1 MSFQHSKYYQQVIDL
16 INKSEFNKAKTIL
29 ENNKNEYSKDF
40 FFYTTFGY
48 VNDILKEYNDS
59 EANYIRALELNND
72 FYDARFNLAV
82 LYYRLKNYLKSENLF
97 RELIKKNNKDYLSY
111 YNLGLIL
118 FEKRDFLNS
127 IITFRKVCDLN
138 PKFWAA
144 YHHLAQAY
152 EEVKEYNL
160 SVINYEN
167 AIKLA
172 EDNAGLS
179 FNNIGNVYSKIKK
192 HNLAYKFF
200 LKSLKYKLD
209 KSLVYNNLAIL
220 LLEIGSIEKSILY
233 FKKAVN
239 FNSKNLKIQ
248 SRFIA
253 TSLYSKKHKDFY
265 KEYILIF
272 SKLTNDFTKNTKNF
286 FYDINI
292 KKLKVGFLS
301 SDFKKHPIGYFLLD
315 HLEKIKKNDLELH
328 AYSNV
333 DIKDNYTDSISKKFD
348 YWTDVKEVSDEELIL
363 KIKNDNI
370 NILLDLSGHTGD
382 NRINIFFSKPAPVQ
396 ISWASYLASTGIK
409 EINYILGDPY
419 VTPIIDQNHYTEKI
433 WQLKSIWCCL
443 SVSDLN
449 NLDPATETPALK
461 NGYVTFGS
469 FSNANKINQEVLI
482 TWSKIL
488 KNISNSILILKSF
501 EFKQIEQIQ
510 RIKNF
515 FSKNNIDLKRI
526 VIEEPSER
534 IDLLKAYNKIDIVLD
549 TFPYSGGTTSF
560 EASWMC
566 VPLLTLK
573 GNNFISK
580 CGESINSNLN
590 MKDWIARDTDDYIN
604 KCIFFSKNFK
614 ELDLVRDKLK
624 LYSRSSVLFDSNK
637 FSLEFA
643 DSLKEIWKVYLEN
656 R

>member
-48 VNDILKEYNDS
+48 VNDILKEYNES

-144 YHHLAQAY
+144 YHHLGQAY

-179 FNNIGNVYSKIKK
+179 FNNIGNVYSKMKK
-192 HNLAYKFF
+192 HNLAYKCF

-209 KSLVYNNLAIL
+209 KSLVYNNLATL

-272 SKLTNDFTKNTKNF
+272 SKLSNDFTKNIKNF
-286 FYDINI
+286 FYDKNI

-301 SDFKKHPIGYFLLD
+301 SDFKKHPVGYFLLD

-409 EINYILGDPY
+409 EINYILGDPH
-419 VTPIIDQNHYTEKI
+419 VTPIIDQNQYTEKI

-449 NLDPATETPALK
+449 NLDLATETPALK
-461 NGYVTFGS
+461 NGYITFGS
-469 FSNANKINQEVLI
+469 FSNANKINYEVLD

-501 EFKQIEQIQ
+501 EFKQIEQTQ

-534 IDLLKAYNKIDIVLD
+534 IDLLKTYNKIDIVLD

-573 GNNFISK
+573 GNNFVSK

-614 ELDLVRDKLK
+614 ELDLVKDKLK

-643 DSLKEIWKVYLEN
+643 DCLKEIWKVYLEN

>member
-1 MSFQHSKYYQQVIDL
+1 LSFQHSKYYQQVIDL

-48 VNDILKEYNDS
+48 VNDILKEYNES

-152 EEVKEYNL
+152 EEVKEYNS

-172 EDNAGLS
+172 EGNAGLS
-179 FNNIGNVYSKIKK
+179 FNNIGNVYSKMKK
-192 HNLAYKFF
+192 HNLAYKCF

-209 KSLVYNNLAIL
+209 KSLVYNNLATL
-220 LLEIGSIEKSILY
+220 LLEIGNVEKSILY

-265 KEYILIF
+265 KEYIRIF
-272 SKLTNDFTKNTKNF
+272 SKHSNNFKKNTKNF
-286 FYDINI
+286 FHNTNI

-449 NLDPATETPALK
+449 NLDLATETPALK

-501 EFKQIEQIQ
+501 EFKQIEQTQ

-534 IDLLKAYNKIDIVLD
+534 IDLLKTYNKIDIVLD

-573 GNNFISK
+573 GSNFISK

>member
-48 VNDILKEYNDS
+48 VNDILKEYNES

-152 EEVKEYNL
+152 EEVKEYNS

-172 EDNAGLS
+172 EGNAGLS
-179 FNNIGNVYSKIKK
+179 FNNIGNVYSKMKK
-192 HNLAYKFF
+192 HNLAYKCF

-209 KSLVYNNLAIL
+209 KSLVYNNLATL
-220 LLEIGSIEKSILY
+220 LLEIGNVEKSILY

-265 KEYILIF
+265 KEYIRIF
-272 SKLTNDFTKNTKNF
+272 SKHSNNFKKNTKNF
-286 FYDINI
+286 FHNTNI

-449 NLDPATETPALK
+449 NLDLATETPALK

-501 EFKQIEQIQ
+501 EFKQIEQTQ

-534 IDLLKAYNKIDIVLD
+534 IDLLKTYNKIDIVLD

-573 GNNFISK
+573 GSNFISK

>member
-1 MSFQHSKYYQQVIDL
+1 LSFQHSKYYQQVIDL

-48 VNDILKEYNDS
+48 VNDILKEYNES

-152 EEVKEYNL
+152 EEVKEYNS

-172 EDNAGLS
+172 EGNAGLS
-179 FNNIGNVYSKIKK
+179 FNNIGNVYSKMKK
-192 HNLAYKFF
+192 HNLAYKCF

-209 KSLVYNNLAIL
+209 KSLVYNNLATL
-220 LLEIGSIEKSILY
+220 LLEIGNVEKSILY

-265 KEYILIF
+265 KEYIRIF
-272 SKLTNDFTKNTKNF
+272 SKHSNNFKKNTKNF
-286 FYDINI
+286 FHNTNI

-333 DIKDNYTDSISKKFD
+333 DIKDNYTESISKKFD

-449 NLDPATETPALK
+449 NLDLATETPALK

-501 EFKQIEQIQ
+501 EFKQIEQTQ

-534 IDLLKAYNKIDIVLD
+534 IDLLKTYNKIDIVLD

>member
-48 VNDILKEYNDS
+48 VNDILKEYNES

-152 EEVKEYNL
+152 EEVKEYNS

-179 FNNIGNVYSKIKK
+179 FNNIGNVYSKMKK
-192 HNLAYKFF
+192 HNLAYKCF

-265 KEYILIF
+265 KEYIRIF
-272 SKLTNDFTKNTKNF
+272 SKHSNNFTKNTKNF
-286 FYDINI
+286 FYDTNI

-449 NLDPATETPALK
+449 NLDLATETPALK

-482 TWSKIL
+482 IWSKIL

-534 IDLLKAYNKIDIVLD
+534 IDLLKTYNKIDIVLD